1 VTKVELF
8 EHIRKD
14 YFAHQ
19 KSIRRIAKDRQVH
32 RRVVRQAIE
41 NAVPP
46 PRLAVNRQG
55 GVLTLPVKAL
65 IDQWLQADLQAP
77 RKQRHTG
84 QRIYQRLVDE
94 QAFSGSAVTIRGYV
108 YLKRKILG
116 LNARA
121 FVPQIHLPG
130 EEAEVDWYE
139 AQVDFP
145 QGRQKVYFFQM
156 RACHSG
162 REFHIAFSRQTQQA
176 FLEAHVA
183 AFDYFA
189 GVFKRIRYDNLTS
202 AVKKV
207 LRGRRRIETERF
219 IALRSHYLFESFFCL
234 PGKEGAHEKGGVEGG
249 VGRFRRTHL
258 VPVPQVSDLVVLNQR
273 LRQACERDDQR
284 VIAGQTQSVNER
296 WNNEHVLL
304 QPLSA
309 DPFATAEV
317 CCPTVNSKSLATIRG
332 NHYSVPVAYVG
343 QVVEAQIHAQS
354 VFIFKRG
361 QSIAEHPRGYQQ
373 HQTFAV
379 LDHYLPLLKYKP
391 GALAGSVALSQSRAQ
406 QQWPAVYDQYWQQ
419 LIAHYGQSEGGRRM
433 VEYLWWARDFNRAEV
448 TAVLEQA
455 LTLGCYPLST
465 IQCLMRQRQGVPEPV
480 PKLTPAVL
488 GHLIRYERPIGTVAH
503 YDTLL
508 TVTFGEGL
516 NLR

>member
-1 VTKVELF
+1 MELF
-8 EHIRKD
+8 EQIRKD
-14 YFAHQ
+14 YFVHQ
-19 KSIRRIAKDRQVH
+19 KSIRQIAKDRQVH

-41 NAVPP
+41 NALPP
-46 PRLAVNRQG
+46 SRLIVNRQG
-55 GVLTLPVKAL
+55 SVLTLPVKAV
-65 IDQWLQADLQAP
+65 IGEWLQEDRQAP

-94 QAFSGSAVTIRGYV
+94 QQFSGSAVTIRSYV
-108 YLKRKILG
+108 YQQRKILG

-121 FVPQIHLPG
+121 FVPQIHLPA

-145 QGRQKVYFFQM
+145 QGREKIYFFQM

-162 REFHIAFSRQTQQA
+162 REFHIAFSRQNQQA
-176 FLEAHVA
+176 FLEAHVM
-183 AFDYFA
+183 AFAYFS
-189 GVFKRIRYDNLTS
+189 GIFKRIRYDNLTA

-207 LRGRRRIETERF
+207 LRGRQRIETERF
-219 IALRSHYLFESFFCL
+219 MALRSHYLFESFFCL

-258 VPVPQVSDLVVLNQR
+258 VPVPQVSDLDALNQR
-273 LRQACERDDQR
+273 LRHACERDDQR
-284 VIAGQTQSVNER
+284 IIAGQTQSVAER
-296 WNNEHVLL
+296 WGHEQALL
-304 QPLSA
+304 QPLPSE
-309 DPFATAEV
+309 PFETYDL
-317 CCPTVNSKSLATIRG
+317 CCPVVNSKSLATIKG
-332 NHYSVPVAYVG
+332 NYYSVPVTYVG
-343 QVVEAQIHAQS
+343 QAVEAQVHAQS
-354 VFIFKRG
+354 VVIFKRG
-361 QSIAEHPRGYQQ
+361 QRIAEHPRGYSQ

-406 QQWPAVYDQYWQQ
+406 HQWPAVYDQYWQQ
-419 LIAHYGQSEGGRRM
+419 LTAHYGQSEGSHRM
-433 VEYLWWARDFNRAEV
+433 VEWLWWARDFDRAEV

-465 IQCLMRQRQGVPEPV
+465 IQCLMRQRQGVPDPV
-480 PKLTPAVL
+480 PKLAPAAL

-508 TVTFGEGL
+508 TVTFGEVQ
-516 NLR
+516 